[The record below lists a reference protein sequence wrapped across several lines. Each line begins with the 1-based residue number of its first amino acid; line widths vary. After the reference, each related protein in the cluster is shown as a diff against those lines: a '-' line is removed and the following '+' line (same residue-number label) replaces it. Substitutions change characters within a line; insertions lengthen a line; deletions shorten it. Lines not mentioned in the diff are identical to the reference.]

1 MRQDA
6 AIVAR
11 QQITHIAPDAAS
23 AQSRAET
30 AADSRSQDS
39 WRCCDVGDCQ
49 DRQQD
54 ARRAK
59 TAVAATSRLASV
71 PDVAKMKLVMRQDAD
86 VAIARRLAERQTVSQ
101 SVSQPAVS
109 QSTPRRMTRDCCDA
123 TSLSQI
129 RRDAVKTYAATCQ
142 DSQIADAPRRCRVAA
157 TADGRR

>member
-59 TAVAATSRLASV
+59 TAVAATSRLSQRARRCE
-71 PDVAKMKLVMRQDAD
+71 DETGDAQDAD
-86 VAIARRLAERQTVSQ
+86 VAIAKTFYSRRARQSVSQ
-101 SVSQPAVS
+101 SVSQPAV
-109 QSTPRRMTRDCCDA
+109 
-123 TSLSQI
+123 
-129 RRDAVKTYAATCQ
+129 
-142 DSQIADAPRRCRVAA
+142 RVAK
-157 TADGRR
+157 TL